1 MKGWYLLIFF
11 KKGNKGYLP
20 GGKGNTLIY
29 KKMIME
35 MNEIPK
41 QVKKRKIQKKHSS
54 KKSKKSKIQDSSDS
68 ESGHD
73 IEEKDL
79 VESDG
84 SISIGF
90 DDEDT
95 QIVN

>member
-1 MKGWYLLIFF
+1 MKGGYPLIFF

-20 GGKGNTLIY
+20 RGKGDTLIY

-54 KKSKKSKIQDSSDS
+54 KKSKKSKIEFSSDT
-68 ESGHD
+68 ESGYD
-73 IEEKDL
+73 IEKKDL
-79 VESDG
+79 VESYG

>member
-1 MKGWYLLIFF
+1 
-11 KKGNKGYLP
+11 
-20 GGKGNTLIY
+20 
-29 KKMIME
+29 ME

-54 KKSKKSKIQDSSDS
+54 KKSKKFKIEDSSDT
-68 ESGHD
+68 ESGHV
-73 IEEKDL
+73 EEKDL